1 MAVEI
6 RKRETEMMTNT
17 MTDMH
22 AAEAR
27 ISTKKRKRRKI
38 KNIDLVQMKEKEI
51 SVGLCLV
58 FVKTKVLYS

>member
-1 MAVEI
+1 
-6 RKRETEMMTNT
+6 MMTNT
-17 MTDMH
+17 MTDMN

-27 ISTKKRKRRKI
+27 IGTKNRKRRKI

-51 SVGLCLV
+51 SVGLCLI